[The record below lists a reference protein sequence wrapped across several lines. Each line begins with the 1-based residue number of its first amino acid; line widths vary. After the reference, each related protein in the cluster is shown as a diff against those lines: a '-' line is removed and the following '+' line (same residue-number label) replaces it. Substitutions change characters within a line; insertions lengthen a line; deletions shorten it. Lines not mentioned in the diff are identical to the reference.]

1 MRQKIRQIMGM
12 LSSIDMTTGTP
23 WKKLL
28 VFTIPMVLGNLF
40 QQMYG
45 IVDMIILG
53 HFVGDDALAAVGST
67 IPLFFLLL
75 VLMIGVAT
83 GAGIMVSQYF
93 GANRHDE
100 LSFTIGTCLTL
111 ATVLGVLMM
120 IIAPF
125 FTRPMLIL
133 LDTPPEIL
141 DDAVTFINIQLWG
154 ILGFMYFNII
164 AGILRGLGDSL
175 WPLVFL
181 ALASVL
187 NIVLDI
193 VFIPIMGMGVAGAA
207 LATIVVQFI
216 ASILCMIRLMQMRNI
231 FDFKLH
237 HLRPKRR
244 YALQLLKLG
253 LPTGA
258 QQGIFAVAMMIVQ
271 PLVNGFGPLLIATN
285 VIIMR
290 IDGFVMMPNFS
301 FGNTM
306 TVFTGQNIGA
316 RKLDRVKQGTKEGAI
331 MAMGTAFV
339 LVILILI
346 FGRHVAGA
354 FTDTQEVIDLSVQMI
369 RILAVGYVIFAL
381 NMIVWGV
388 IRGAGDAIT
397 PLWTAFVSTAL
408 IRVPSAYLFVHLMGE
423 PEALYY
429 SLLLGWIV
437 ITIFGLIAYRVGNWR
452 TKGIVS

>member
-1 MRQKIRQIMGM
+1 
-12 LSSIDMTTGTP
+12 
-23 WKKLL
+23 
-28 VFTIPMVLGNLF
+28 
-40 QQMYG
+40 
-45 IVDMIILG
+45 
-53 HFVGDDALAAVGST
+53 
-67 IPLFFLLL
+67 
-75 VLMIGVAT
+75 MIGVAT

-93 GANRHDE
+93 GANRRED
-100 LSFTIGTCLTL
+100 LSYTIGTCLTL

-120 IIAPF
+120 VSAPF

-141 DDAVTFINIQLWG
+141 DDAVTFINIQLLG

-164 AGILRGLGDSL
+164 AGILRGLGDSF

-181 ALASVL
+181 AIASIL

-207 LATIVVQFI
+207 LATVVVQFV
-216 ASILCMIRLMQMRNI
+216 ASLLCMFRLMQMRDV
-231 FDFKLH
+231 FDFRLH

-244 YALQLLKLG
+244 YTFQLLKLG

-290 IDGFVMMPNFS
+290 IDGLVMMPNFS
-301 FGNTM
+301 FGNAM
-306 TVFTGQNIGA
+306 TVFTGQNVGA
-316 RKLDRVKQGTKEGAI
+316 GKLDRVKQGTKEGAI

-346 FGRHVAGA
+346 FGRHIAGA
-354 FTDTQEVIDLSVQMI
+354 FTETQEVIDLSIQMI

-381 NMIVWGV
+381 NMIFWGV

-397 PLWTAFVSTAL
+397 PLWTAFVSTAF
-408 IRVPSAYLFVHLMGE
+408 IRVPSAYLLVHLMGR

-429 SLLLGWIV
+429 SLLLGWIT
-437 ITIFGLIAYRVGNWR
+437 ITIFGLIAYRIGSWR
-452 TKGIVS
+452 TKGIIG